1 MRFEIVLKKKKMS
14 KKSSSRGRAWSPLF
28 SFCYVCCFPL
38 VSDIKK
44 GRENEKRTTAF
55 MRNLDQPSSLCS
67 QLILFRVII
76 KLDYIYLYV

>member
-1 MRFEIVLKKKKMS
+1 MRFEIVLKKKKKMS

-44 GRENEKRTTAF
+44 GRENENRTTAF
-55 MRNLDQPSSLCS
+55 YEKP
-67 QLILFRVII
+67 
-76 KLDYIYLYV
+76 